1 MGYACSVVYENPYID
16 PKCQK
21 NIYVYPFTL
30 SHVDTGEVISEKDRC
45 RQCQGSKVSQ
55 EKKVLEVHIEKGMK
69 DSQKIVFEG
78 QADEAVC
85 PLNML
90 IF

>member
-1 MGYACSVVYENPYID
+1 MKIPIFN
-16 PKCQK
+16 PKCQ
-21 NIYVYPFTL
+21 NIYITPLLL
-30 SHVDTGEVISEKDRC
+30 SRVDTGEVISEKDRC

-55 EKKVLEVHIEKGMK
+55 EKKVVEVHVEKGMK
-69 DSQKIVFEG
+69 DGQKIVFEG

-85 PLNML
+85 HLDML